1 MVTASNKVRASVL
14 AATFGLFLAT
24 TSFATAANA
33 ATVKNGV
40 SCTKTGSK
48 TKVGSKGYVC
58 GYNPYITPT
67 KRTWML
73 QACKSE
79 NDNLILMKD
88 GIDNMLAAATP
99 LGYDTVEKIIAASD
113 EADKKEINL
122 LLSNI
127 SKTENNM
134 KNTLCKKG
142 K

>member
-1 MVTASNKVRASVL
+1 MIKASNKVRASVL

-24 TSFATAANA
+24 TSFATTSSA

-40 SCTKTGSK
+40 TCKKNGANV
-48 TKVGSKGYVC
+48 KVGSKSYVC
-58 GYNPYITPT
+58 GNNPYVSPT
-67 KRTWML
+67 KKTWML
-73 QACKSE
+73 QACKKE

-88 GIDNMLAAATP
+88 GIDTMLTATTP
-99 LGYDTVEKIIAASD
+99 LGYDTVEKVLAASD